1 MSSYDKLL
9 KDWDT
14 AQKRAVAAAGARL
27 RAVFSMYLDAP
38 DAVFERELRRTYA
51 ALVDTYGDAVAAKAA
66 EVFEAMRPSS
76 LGRFTAELA
85 AKINDKEI
93 IEAISSARKDP
104 TRRITFG
111 EASGALQAAIVG
123 QGRKTMAKNINR
135 DRKNGVRWARV
146 PSGPVTC
153 AFCTVLASRGW
164 VYASEEKAGTRGNA
178 YHAHCDCKIV
188 PSWGAKNA
196 RIAGYD
202 PDRLYAE
209 YQGARDSLT
218 SRLPPGSKIELNDIV
233 AEMRG
238 MYPGRYTDSVEVPA
252 FLRDKEHGW
261 PSDTFAPVRPRIYRH
276 IFKRHGSGGNAH
288 DVFDEPD
295 PYIVCRRLAETI
307 TAPDHVFAAKKY
319 PGIDNYYKVIDGE
332 LFVAGVFFR
341 ETIGRNEV
349 RSFMQA
355 HEGSHRWKEWDE
367 WRKSNEQ

>member
-9 KDWDT
+9 RDWDM
-14 AQKRAVAAAGARL
+14 AQKRAVSAARSRL

-38 DAVFERELRRTYA
+38 DDVFERELRRTYA

-66 EVFEAMRPSS
+66 EVFEAMRPDS

-85 AKINDKEI
+85 AKMTDEEI
-93 IEAISSARKDP
+93 VQELSFARKDA

-111 EASGALQAAIVG
+111 EAVGALQVSIVG
-123 QGRKTMAKNINR
+123 QGRKTMAQNINR

-153 AFCTVLASRGW
+153 AFCAVLASRGW
-164 VYASEEKAGTRGNA
+164 VYASEEKAGARGNA

-196 RIAGYD
+196 RISGYD

-209 YQGARDSLT
+209 YMGARDSLT
-218 SRLPPGSKIELNDIV
+218 SRLPSGSKIELKDVV

-238 MYPGRYTDSVEVPA
+238 MYPGRYTDSAEVPA

-261 PSDTFAPVRPRIYRH
+261 PSDRFAPVRPRVYRH
-276 IFKRHGSGGNAH
+276 IFKRHGADGTAH
-288 DVFDEPD
+288 DLFDEPD
-295 PYIVCRRLAETI
+295 PQVVSTRLLETI
-307 TAPDHVFAAKKY
+307 SRPDGVFPSGKHRAVS
-319 PGIDNYYKVIDGE
+319 NYYRIIDGE
-332 LFVAGVFFR
+332 LFVAGVKS
-341 ETIGRNEV
+341 TQGSDVGEV
-349 RSFMQA
+349 VSFMQA
-355 HEGSHRWKEWDE
+355 HEGGHRWKEWRE
-367 WRKSNEQ
+367 WKQKNEQ